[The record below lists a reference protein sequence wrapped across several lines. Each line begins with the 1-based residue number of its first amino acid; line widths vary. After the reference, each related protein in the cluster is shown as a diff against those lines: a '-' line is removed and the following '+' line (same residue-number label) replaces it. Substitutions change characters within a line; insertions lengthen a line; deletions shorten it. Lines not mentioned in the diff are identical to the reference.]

1 MYLAACLIIKNEAEY
16 LKEWLDFEHFIIYD
30 NQSQDNIKEVL
41 KEYINKRLITYI
53 YWDNSMVTQNPN
65 FFYKLGDKSLN
76 NPQITAYYH
85 AFNNFVK
92 FKWIAFLD
100 SDEFL
105 FSLKDKDLKHTL
117 KNYEDLP
124 SICVF
129 WKTFGT
135 SKIIKKSSD
144 SVLTR
149 YTLRPNDNFFQNL
162 KFKSIVQPKR
172 TTNVLTAH
180 RFRTDINPVP
190 NTPII
195 VYDENKKP
203 IVFKR
208 WKELK
213 PSTKILRINHYFTK
227 SKEEY
232 QNKIKRGWFYL
243 DKKEIYFKQVIFDE
257 IDKNNI
263 EDKEIFKILDQ

>member
-1 MYLAACLIIKNEAEY
+1 MQQVKNYNRELILTQSDVHELPFPESTFGAYLSY
-16 LKEWLDFEHFIIYD
+16 GVVEHFPQGPQAAITEAYR
-30 NQSQDNIKEVL
+30 VL
-41 KEYINKRLITYI
+41 KPGGLIFM
-53 YWDNSMVTQNPN
+53 MVP
-65 FFYKLGDKSLN
+65 
-76 NPQITAYYH
+76 A
-85 AFNNFVK
+85 A
-92 FKWIAFLD
+92 
-100 SDEFL
+100 
-105 FSLKDKDLKHTL
+105 
-117 KNYEDLP
+117 
-124 SICVF
+124 
-129 WKTFGT
+129 
-135 SKIIKKSSD
+135 
-144 SVLTR
+144 
-149 YTLRPNDNFFQNL
+149 
-162 KFKSIVQPKR
+162 
-172 TTNVLTAH
+172 
-180 RFRTDINPVP
+180 NPV
-190 NTPII
+190 THF